1 MATLGWNGISE
12 THGNFA
18 GLSMFRPRG
27 KPFPVDAQPK
37 VIVHRAFILHPRGH
51 INMYCTFSFVHY
63 SRDSTFP
70 KQFWVSEWDSLKLY
84 KFLDFFST
92 FN

>member
-37 VIVHRAFILHPRGH
+37 VIVHRAFILHPRCH
-51 INMYCTFSFVHY
+51 INM
-63 SRDSTFP
+63 
-70 KQFWVSEWDSLKLY
+70 
-84 KFLDFFST
+84 
-92 FN
+92 